1 MELCTHMKAAFP
13 WCKNDWKSWRIA
25 LRRQMRIWSHLAL
38 SKRTED
44 PQSLKIIFKESEIHI
59 SLHRMKQ
66 TNCHVFPY
74 FMQEMNCCRKCF
86 HSIIIRYLN
95 GKFVFGVFHSCWY
108 FLIRWE
114 KKEVMRWI
122 IEKGAVRTWGSKRK
136 CKPLVGNFYIFS
148 YFPFRV
154 ALLLTTSQSAQAWT
168 PVSNK
173 LDSNSFHT
181 KLIFSFASFSTSQ
194 SAQAWTQVSK
204 LDSNSF
210 HTTISFL
217 LLIIT

>member
-108 FLIRWE
+108 FLIRMR
-114 KKEVMRWI
+114 KKRSDEMMRY
-122 IEKGAVRTWGSKRK
+122 RSKRARFEPGVQK
-136 CKPLVGNFYIFS
+136 ESVNLLGTSIFS

-154 ALLLTTSQSAQAWT
+154 ALLLTTSQAWT

-181 KLIFSFASFSTSQ
+181 KLIFSFA
-194 SAQAWTQVSK
+194 
-204 LDSNSF
+204 
-210 HTTISFL
+210 
-217 LLIIT
+217 